1 MPKIPPIN
9 PLTVNLSEEEAASNR
24 REDDKSLAFDKVAII
39 NTNSMTELPI
49 MREYGT

>member
-1 MPKIPPIN
+1 MAKIPPIR
-9 PLTVNLSEEEAASNR
+9 PLTVSLSEEEAASNLK
-24 REDDKSLAFDKVAII
+24 EDKSPAFDKVAIT